1 MDLSLIRNFC
11 IIAHIDH
18 GKSTLADR
26 LLELTGTLGREEMRA
41 QTLDNMELERERGI
55 TIKAKAV
62 RLNYK
67 ARDGKTYR
75 LNMVDTPGHVDFSY
89 EVSRTL
95 VACDGAILVVDATQG
110 IQAQT
115 LANAY
120 IAMEHNLEIIPVLN
134 KIDVPSSEPE
144 HVLEEV
150 KTSFGY
156 DSDEVL
162 LISAKTGQGVPQ
174 VLEEIVQRIPPPKGD
189 ASMPLR
195 ALIFDSRYDVYKGV
209 IAYIRVFDGRI
220 RKGDK
225 LRLMG
230 QDTALDVLEVGYFA
244 PYPISTTELAAGD
257 TGYIATG
264 LKSVEECR
272 VGDTVTS
279 VYGGA
284 SEPLIGYRHP
294 KPMVYAGIYPTQAE
308 DFLELR
314 EAIERLR
321 LNDAS
326 LSYEG
331 EFSPV
336 LGNGFRC
343 GFLGPLHLDIVRERL
358 EREFSLSLIVTVPG
372 VNFAITTTSG
382 QKISVINPAQFPS
395 PNHIAK
401 IEEPWVQIS
410 VITPSVFMGT
420 LIELLAESEGILKHT
435 EYMGQYRSG
444 RDLGQRV
451 RLEYEMPLRS
461 ILTTFYDQLKSR
473 SRGYASLDYELI
485 GYREAKLVKLDVLI
499 NEVIVDAFSRIVP
512 PGKTYEVGKAMVSR
526 LKEVIPRQLFKVPIQ
541 AAVGGHVLART
552 DISAKRKDVLAKC
565 YGGDITRKRK
575 LLEKQKEG
583 KKKMKSMGRVEIP
596 KEAFLDILKLG

>member
-26 LLELTGTLGREEMRA
+26 LLELTGTLGREEIRA

-62 RLNYK
+62 RLSYK
-67 ARDGKTYR
+67 AQDGRTYR

-95 VACDGAILVVDATQG
+95 VACDGAILVVDTTQG

-134 KIDVPSSEPE
+134 KIDMPGSEPE

-156 DSDEVL
+156 DSDEIL

-174 VLEEIVQRIPPPKGD
+174 VLEEIVQRIPPPQGD
-189 ASMPLR
+189 AGLSLR
-195 ALIFDSRYDVYKGV
+195 ALIFDSRYDVFKGV

-230 QDTALDVLEVGYFA
+230 QGTALDVLEVGYFA
-244 PYPISTTELAAGD
+244 PGPISTTELAAGD

-264 LKSVEECR
+264 LKSVAECR
-272 VGDTVTS
+272 VGDTITS
-279 VYGGA
+279 VLGGA
-284 SEPLIGYRHP
+284 GEPLIGYRHP

-326 LSYEG
+326 LSYEA

-372 VNFAITTTSG
+372 VNFVITRTNG

-435 EYMGQYRSG
+435 EYMGQYQSG
-444 RDLGQRV
+444 GDLGQRV
-451 RLEYEMPLRS
+451 RLEYDMPLRS

-473 SRGYASLDYELI
+473 SRGYASLDYDLI

-499 NEVIVDAFSRIVP
+499 NEVTVDAFSRIVP
-512 PGKTYEVGKAMVSR
+512 PDKTYEVGKAMVSR

-541 AAVGGHVLART
+541 AAVGGQVLART

-575 LLEKQKEG
+575 LLEKQREG